1 MKEERDREKTGG
13 QSDREETYVVD
24 CRHCKSKNRIPLD
37 RAVEAPFEAVCG
49 GCRGKLFLEP
59 GESLTDLDPAAYEHP
74 LDRTALKT
82 LKQVPGVH
90 TFLKFVI
97 RELPERYMHLHNI
110 QNYVKVGPNQLPKY
124 QAMLDRVVGILG
136 LDYTPDLFIRQ
147 HPVPNAYTYGVERA
161 YIVIHSSLLELMN
174 DEEVAGVI
182 AHEASHIHMDHVLY
196 RYAADILA
204 TVGFRLLDF
213 LPMGRAMVMPIL
225 MAFQH
230 WHRCA
235 ELSADRAALLVTRDY
250 RTGVGT
256 CMKLAGGGGA
266 ISRMMNA
273 DEFLKQ
279 GEEAYSKQQENL
291 VNTVM
296 VAMQNA
302 GATHPLA
309 VWRAGAM
316 KEWVM
321 RGDYLDLIA
330 GHYAR
335 RKRAAA
341 PAAVNLDGDEEFKKD
356 DPKREKDM
364 FDHLR
369 GFFDSFTRGM

>member
-1 MKEERDREKTGG
+1 MSERERQGSASE
-13 QSDREETYVVD
+13 REEHYVVD
-24 CRHCKSKNRIPLD
+24 CRHCRSKNRVLLE
-37 RAVEAPFEAVCG
+37 RAVEAPFEVVCG

-59 GESLTDLDPAAYEHP
+59 DEPLTDLDPSCYEHP
-74 LDRTALKT
+74 LDRAALKT

-90 TFLKFVI
+90 SFLKFLI

-124 QAMLDRVVGILG
+124 HEMRERVTRLLA
-136 LDYTPDLFIRQ
+136 LDYAPDLYIRQ
-147 HPVPNAYTYGVERA
+147 HPFPNAFTYGVERA
-161 YIVIHSSLLELMN
+161 YIVLHSSLVEIM
-174 DEEVAGVI
+174 DDREVEGVI
-182 AHEASHIHMDHVLY
+182 AHEAAHIHMDHVLY
-196 RYAADILA
+196 RYAAEILA

-225 MAFQH
+225 LAFQH
-230 WHRCA
+230 WYRCA
-235 ELSADRAALLVTRDY
+235 ELSADRGALLVTRDF

-266 ISRMMNA
+266 ISRMMSA

-279 GEEAYSKQQENL
+279 GEEAYSRQQENL

-296 VAMQNA
+296 VTMQNA

-316 KEWVM
+316 KEWVQ

-335 RKRAAA
+335 RKRKSA
-341 PAAVNLDGDEEFKKD
+341 PATVDLEKDEEFRRD
-356 DPKREKDM
+356 DPKSERDF

-369 GFFDSFTRGM
+369 GFFDSFTKGM